1 MSTLGRSLLILQVVV
16 FAGAALMHA
25 GILLH
30 GHQHNA
36 ARNAETIIAI
46 VLLVGLVS
54 TILAPESSRAIAL
67 IVQGFALLG
76 TIVGLFTI
84 AVGIGPRTTID
95 LMLHGGMIV
104 LLVTGLIVVGRR
116 RRVSAGRHVTS

>member
-25 GILLH
+25 GILLY

-36 ARNAETIIAI
+36 ARNAESIIAL

-67 IVQGFALLG
+67 GIQAFALLG

-104 LLVTGLIVVGRR
+104 LLVTGLIVVGRQR
-116 RRVSAGRHVTS
+116 FVSASRST